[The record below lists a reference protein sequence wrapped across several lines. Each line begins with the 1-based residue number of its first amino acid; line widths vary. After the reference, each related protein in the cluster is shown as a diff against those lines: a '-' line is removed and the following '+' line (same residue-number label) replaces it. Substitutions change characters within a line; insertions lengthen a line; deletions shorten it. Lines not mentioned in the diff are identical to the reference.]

1 MGSNC
6 GSLDF
11 GCDATFDND
20 SPAACSLAI
29 IPTEAGVMKSV
40 MRQVLIATSNPGKL
54 RDFAG
59 AAAHHGVE
67 IAAIPNFSSL
77 PAVGQDGVTFQPA
90 SPKQAQA
97 PSKPAAG

>member
-29 IPTEAGVMKSV
+29 IPTAAGVMKSV

-77 PAVGQDGVTFQPA
+77 PAVFAEGLTFEADARHETRPHTKHI
-90 SPKQAQA
+90 PC
-97 PSKPAAG
+97 